1 MSKIFISGATG
12 SFGVSFVDYLL
23 KSKKNLK
30 KIIIFSRDEL
40 KQYNL
45 KKKLLKYNKKLRFFI
60 GDIRDIDRL
69 RSVISDSD
77 TIIHAAALKQ
87 VDTCEYNPEECIKTN
102 ILGSNNL
109 IKIALEKRINKS
121 ILISTDKAV
130 NPINLYG
137 ACKLAAEKI
146 FISANTTRGNS
157 NCKFSVV
164 RYGNVINSRGSVIPL
179 FLDLFKK
186 GEKIPLTDER
196 MTRFFITL
204 KEAVGF
210 VDNSIKLMTGGE
222 IFVPKIK
229 SILIKDIIL
238 ALGAKYYNMGLRVG
252 EKIHETLVSEEEK
265 LYSTETAN
273 SFVIRPLLKAKKV
286 GLHKS
291 YNSFENIFVKRNEI
305 KKILVNL

>member
-1 MSKIFISGATG
+1 MNRIFITGATG
-12 SFGVSFVDYLL
+12 SFGISFVDHLL

-87 VDTCEYNPEECIKTN
+87 VDTCEYNPDECIKTN

-109 IKIALEKRINKS
+109 IKIALEKKINKS

-186 GEKIPLTDER
+186 GEKIPITDER
-196 MTRFFITL
+196 MTRFFISL
-204 KEAVGF
+204 KEAVDF

-222 IFVPKIK
+222 IFVPKMR

-265 LYSTETAN
+265 LYSTETVN
-273 SFVIRPLLKAKKV
+273 SFVIRPLIKAKKV
-286 GLHKS
+286 GLYKS
-291 YNSFENIFVKRNEI
+291 YNSFDNIFVKKNEI

>member
-1 MSKIFISGATG
+1 MRKIFISGGTG

-23 KSKKNLK
+23 KSKKNIK

-40 KQYNL
+40 KQYHL
-45 KKKLLKYNKKLRFFI
+45 KKKLFKHNKKLRFFI
-60 GDIRDIDRL
+60 GDIRDMDRL

-109 IKIALEKRINKS
+109 IKIALEKKINKS

-146 FISANTTRGNS
+146 FISANTTKGSS

-204 KEAVGF
+204 KETVDF

-222 IFVPKIK
+222 IFVPKIR

-286 GLHKS
+286 GLEKS
-291 YNSFENIFVKRNEI
+291 YNSFENIFVKKNEI